1 MAKRLAFIICFEH
14 RLFCCVW
21 YYLNLNNYVQTLWPK
36 ALSRWSVSQTG
47 PKEENIWFEQV
58 FFTLFFYEL
67 NLRPRYLVQDHCTPL
82 TKHFHSSFLL
92 NNQKLINVI
101 FVSFSRL
108 IDQNVVSKSE
118 CSNQS
123 SNISSSLHTGKS
135 RIILL

>member
-1 MAKRLAFIICFEH
+1 M
-14 RLFCCVW
+14 
-21 YYLNLNNYVQTLWPK
+21 
-36 ALSRWSVSQTG
+36 
-47 PKEENIWFEQV
+47 

-67 NLRPRYLVQDHCTPL
+67 NLRTRYLVQDHCTPL
-82 TKHFHSSFLL
+82 TKHFHSSFLS

-123 SNISSSLHTGKS
+123 SNISSKLISTHCCKS
-135 RIILL
+135 DTLGSEGQSQMRKRFKIKRFGLNGLRQVNGVRPIRTNIKSSCKRGH